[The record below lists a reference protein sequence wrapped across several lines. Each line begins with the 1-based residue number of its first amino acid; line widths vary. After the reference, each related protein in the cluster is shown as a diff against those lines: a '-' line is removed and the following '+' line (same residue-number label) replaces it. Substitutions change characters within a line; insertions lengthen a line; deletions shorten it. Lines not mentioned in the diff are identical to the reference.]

1 MQRDAFLTL
10 TTRIS
15 FTLCVVSF
23 GLLFWNAHLFP
34 SLGTDSLIY
43 HLTIPAFWA
52 QQGFFSTIDL
62 PFHDSAAEHSPA
74 LAEWIYFFL
83 LQWNKGDSLVWVVQ
97 PFFYLLMIRF
107 FFLSARLLNNHRNSA
122 LLMATLL
129 LYFPP
134 FLTNAQYANNDLV
147 MTCGCAWF
155 LYGILYS
162 RMRPHSGTLHAITGL
177 CLMASTKYVA
187 IIYLLAGLPLLFC
200 VANRL
205 RLSSCSR
212 GSLILGGF
220 LLSIVMAPPL
230 FFYLKNILLW
240 NNPIYPAEIEVGT
253 WSIGQFLYNP
263 TALISHNWSADNLS
277 RMLLHAPEMEFG
289 MHGSLGCLLWVG
301 WVGTLISWML
311 AKHRKSWIPYYVAAG
326 FPFLSIILFFWKTPF
341 WSEHRLLFPVY
352 YGLCLGLALT
362 IGNVSRKQ
370 TVIPRSGVSWI
381 LLLVVLI
388 VFISTL
394 NTRMNRSFLAGQL
407 IDESPDAIRNARY
420 ASSYPGLAGAWNL
433 IQEQTAENPGVI
445 AYSGSAVIF
454 PLFGN
459 ELQNSVRYIPISEND
474 FPQQIHL
481 SRGDDL
487 YEKLATTRRN
497 SFDRDYWIGQLK
509 KQRVTH
515 LILVNDP
522 QRGGVAAEHQMIQTA
537 PKHFRLLY
545 EQKDVRVYRVLTTSF
560 GS

>member
-107 FFLSARLLNNHRNSA
+107 FYLSARLLNNHRNSA

-200 VANRL
+200 VVNRL

-289 MHGSLGCLLWVG
+289 MHGSLGCLLWMG
-301 WVGTLISWML
+301 WVGALISWIL
-311 AKHRKSWIPYYVAAG
+311 ARHRKSWIPYYVAAG

-362 IGNVSRKQ
+362 IGNVFRKQ

-381 LLLVVLI
+381 LLLVLLI

-420 ASSYPGLAGAWNL
+420 ASTYPGLAGAWNL
-433 IQEQTAENPGVI
+433 IQEQTAENPSVI

-459 ELQNSVRYIPISEND
+459 ELQNSVHYIPISEND

-515 LILVNDP
+515 LILVNDL